1 MVLVLGDLLYLK
13 FVVIDDPF
21 QPWAPGTKGHGSLLQ
36 RHYMVIMF
44 IQDLVDKNGLE
55 IGQTLLD
62 VCSLKHL
69 QTLLHRQVV
78 GSTSML
84 QTVKAAPLLIL
95 LSEAPHKLVND
106 YLIVGLHGVM
116 SMLQSGEVGVE
127 EELDPGSA

>member
-1 MVLVLGDLLYLK
+1 
-13 FVVIDDPF
+13 
-21 QPWAPGTKGHGSLLQ
+21 
-36 RHYMVIMF
+36 MVIMF

-62 VCSLKHL
+62 VCSSV
-69 QTLLHRQVV
+69 LHRQVV

-116 SMLQSGEVGVE
+116 TMLQSGEVGVE